1 MMGARIDNRQIP
13 DRSRVEDVTL
23 TGNPPLTTFSSLR
36 IRNFRYLLS
45 GTVLANASS
54 WIQSVTLSW
63 LVYHLTG
70 SGTIL
75 GSINMVRSIASLSIV
90 PIAGLLIDRLQHR
103 KLMMMTSGWWFVIN
117 LAVGLLLLSGYA
129 HLTFLFVFAFLSG
142 MAQTVDFSLRQVAI
156 FDLVPRRLAPNSVA
170 MVQTG
175 WALMRSF
182 GPGIGGFLILWIGAG
197 GNFLV
202 QAGAYML
209 IMITILS
216 IRFPSQASRAAQS
229 SALDNIREG
238 VRFIVKEPVTRT
250 FMLLGMTIPIF
261 IIPTFLI
268 MPAVY
273 AKDIFQGGADIQ
285 GLLMSSVGIGGIAGG
300 FATASL
306 GRVEYRGRMLIGS
319 LFLVSCSL
327 IGFSLCT
334 RFWMALLF
342 LAMAGFFEMI
352 FLTTNQTM
360 LQLSIPDHMRG
371 RVTALVNLNL
381 VLAPMG
387 GMIAGVGC
395 DLLGSPRWVT
405 IIMSGIAA
413 GIACFV
419 LIASPRVRNY
429 RLSDA
434 IAQP

>member
-1 MMGARIDNRQIP
+1 MGARINSNPIQDGARA
-13 DRSRVEDVTL
+13 EDIAL
-23 TGNPPLTTFSSLR
+23 PGNPPLTTFSSLR

-45 GTVLANASS
+45 GTVLANASA

-70 SGTIL
+70 SGTML
-75 GSINMVRSIASLSIV
+75 GSINMVRSIASMSMV

-103 KLMMMTSGWWFVIN
+103 KLMMMTNGWWFIIN

-142 MAQTVDFSLRQVAI
+142 MAQTIDFSLRQVAI
-156 FDLVPRRLAPNSVA
+156 FDLVPRRLTPNAVA

-175 WALMRSF
+175 WGLMRSF

-202 QAGAYML
+202 QAGASIL
-209 IMITILS
+209 ILITILN
-216 IRFPSQASRAAQS
+216 IRFPWHTSHAVQN

-250 FMLLGMTIPIF
+250 FMLLGTIIPIF

-306 GRVEYRGRMLIGS
+306 GRIEHRGRLLIGS
-319 LFLVSCSL
+319 LLLVSCSL
-327 IGFSLCT
+327 IGFSFCT

-352 FLTTNQTM
+352 FLATNQTL

-405 IIMSGIAA
+405 IMMSGIAA

-419 LIASPRVRNY
+419 MIASPRVRNY

-434 IAQP
+434 IAQL